1 MAQEFNNSV
10 FGISFQDENLTVIE
24 NEFEIQREMDDY
36 DDTTFYLSKRV
47 YQHDLDPD
55 FKFEYQ
61 YGVEAYRYEDEN
73 DNTIHTFYTLY
84 LIPTFKSLC
93 DTKQKDV
100 QKDVLFFTGNEE
112 NPNTMDVFD
121 YGMNVILCM
130 ENTDGE
136 YDKSV
141 MDKIASV
148 INMIDGLRGFYLDK
162 IQNRIGT
169 TGWMLLDDFINDK
182 DSIKATLEKYS
193 E

>member
-100 QKDVLFFTGNEE
+100 LFFTGNEE

>member
-36 DDTTFYLSKRV
+36 DDITFYLSKRV

-100 QKDVLFFTGNEE
+100 LFFTGNEE
-112 NPNTMDVFD
+112 NTNTMDVFD

-193 E
+193 K

>member
-1 MAQEFNNSV
+1 MTQYNNSV
-10 FGISFQDENLTVIE
+10 FGISFHDSRLIDVESKFNLE
-24 NEFEIQREMDDY
+24 REMGDY
-36 DDTTFYLSKRV
+36 DDITFYLSKRV
-47 YQHDLDPD
+47 YQHDMDPD

-93 DTKQKDV
+93 DKN
-100 QKDVLFFTGNEE
+100 QKDVLLFTGNEE

-121 YGMNVILCM
+121 YGMNVILCT
-130 ENTDGE
+130 ENTEGE

-182 DSIKATLEKYS
+182 DSIKATLDKYS